1 MLLPPNLFLLIH
13 MVWNPCHL
21 NLIMVSLLLLK
32 CQGPSYRRPDGKINI
47 SLLFRPSIIRG
58 PWINTKIMLIRWF
71 AALSRYYFS
80 LLVWI
85 FYLYYINH
93 SIIHTKTNFYTSLFS
108 SFITQL
114 PLKFPVKLKELELL
128 HLPQLLFTKIHQ
140 IQQKISPI
148 HQIQIRVVDVVVF
161 SHVVKNVVGIT
172 LRTHFGGNWKIAH
185 STKGK
190 TRR

>member
-1 MLLPPNLFLLIH
+1 MICSSLQILF
-13 MVWNPCHL
+13 
-21 NLIMVSLLLLK
+21 
-32 CQGPSYRRPDGKINI
+32 
-47 SLLFRPSIIRG
+47 
-58 PWINTKIMLIRWF
+58 
-71 AALSRYYFS
+71 FS
-80 LLVWI
+80 FGVDF
-85 FYLYYINH
+85 FYLCYFNH

-108 SFITQL
+108 SFNTQL
-114 PLKFPVKLKELELL
+114 PLKFPVKLKELELP
-128 HLPQLLFTKIHQ
+128 HLPLLLFTKIHQ

-190 TRR
+190 TRRQHDNKSGIYLST

>member
-1 MLLPPNLFLLIH
+1 MPLFFWFDLFLEARAEILE
-13 MVWNPCHL
+13 
-21 NLIMVSLLLLK
+21 K
-32 CQGPSYRRPDGKINI
+32 I
-47 SLLFRPSIIRG
+47 SLVFWEIWRNQKDILKLTDI
-58 PWINTKIMLIRWF
+58 
-71 AALSRYYFS
+71 YF
-80 LLVWI
+80 
-85 FYLYYINH
+85 NH

-128 HLPQLLFTKIHQ
+128 HLPLLLFTKIHQ
-140 IQQKISPI
+140 IQQTISPI
-148 HQIQIRVVDVVVF
+148 HQIQIRVVDVVVS

-172 LRTHFGGNWKIAH
+172 LQTHFGGNWKIAH